1 MLILF
6 RSLILISLISYVIYW
21 TLPFYDYQWMNDI
34 ELDAL
39 NYHGYNS
46 IIPSSNI
53 INMIPWTI
61 FVLWIISYIGIFLY
75 INMFRHLFFILFIM
89 DIMLVPFW
97 GLGVF
102 PSSSLFF
109 INITISTTGALLIM
123 LYCTTVG
130 DKFQK

>member
-1 MLILF
+1 
-6 RSLILISLISYVIYW
+6 
-21 TLPFYDYQWMNDI
+21 MNDI